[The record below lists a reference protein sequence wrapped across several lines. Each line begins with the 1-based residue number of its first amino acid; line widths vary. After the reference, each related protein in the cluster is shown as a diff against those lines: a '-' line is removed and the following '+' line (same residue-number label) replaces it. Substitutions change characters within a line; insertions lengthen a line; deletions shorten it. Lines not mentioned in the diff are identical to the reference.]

1 MKNERQFRKMM
12 LESVNTTSEKMWNS
26 DEHKKEFMYISV
38 LDYIDFLCALSFI
51 GNTSNSQ
58 LNKHF
63 DYLNQLLILSDRYN
77 SIGKEA
83 FRNNSDEL
91 LDRLQ
96 QYIQHWSKNE
106 LNKELRILEKN
117 HYKSLS
123 FSNEE
128 NPHQQMAG
136 RTAQLKEQALRN
148 IKNYLG

>member
-12 LESVNTTSEKMWNS
+12 LDIVNTSSETLWSS
-26 DEHKKEFMYISV
+26 DEHKKEFMYISI
-38 LDYIDFLCALSFI
+38 LDYIDFLSALSFV
-51 GNTSNSQ
+51 GNTSNSH

-63 DYLNQLLILSDRYN
+63 DYLNAMLILNDRYN

-83 FRNNSDEL
+83 FRNNPDEL

-117 HYKSLS
+117 HYKSLA